1 MPERME
7 VPTFVDA
14 RGTLV
19 VIEFD
24 EVPFTVRRMF
34 AVTGPEHGATRG
46 ATRGNHRVNCS
57 ELIVLVSG
65 SVTIRVGGDGDSLDP
80 GIFLETPGA
89 ALKVPEGAFL
99 QYDLPD
105 AGSSIVVLAERPYAE
120 AEPAS

>member
-7 VPTFVDA
+7 VPMFVDA

-46 ATRGNHRVNCS
+46 NHRVNCS
-57 ELIVLVSG
+57 QLIVLVSG

-89 ALKVPEGAFL
+89 ALKVPEGVFL